1 MTDRNSNQPA
11 STTDAAAKQDEPHAE
26 QQSRR
31 EALVAVG
38 KFAAFV
44 APAAYV
50 LLDAT
55 AAQAQPCSQHPSP
68 KPGSN
73 CT

>member
-1 MTDRNSNQPA
+1 MPQRPNRDDESSVGSNEQNRPA
-11 STTDAAAKQDEPHAE
+11 TT
-26 QQSRR
+26 RR
-31 EALVAVG
+31 DALVKVG

-55 AAQAQPCSQHPSP
+55 QAQAQPCSQHPSP
-68 KPGSN
+68 LPGQN